1 MANTRPDTQLQERYL
16 ALLAEVISDAK
27 AKAYY
32 NCPELV
38 ALLSTVEL
46 IPDALRNGTLPDNE
60 LMDLLLAYEAKH
72 LSGSPKYSRIL
83 RDGPRD
89 DGQLGFNW

>member
-1 MANTRPDTQLQERYL
+1 MANARPDKQLQERYL
-16 ALLAEVISDAK
+16 ALLTEVITDAK

-32 NCPELV
+32 SCPELV

-46 IPDALRNGTLPDNE
+46 VPDALRNEPLPDGE

-83 RDGPRD
+83 LEGPRE